1 MIGGVPAWLPY
12 VVVPAAASLLGGAFA
27 IVRGAGP
34 RARAGIQLFTA
45 GVIVAAV
52 AGELLPQ
59 LSGERP
65 LVVAAGF
72 GAGVAAM
79 FALKVGVERI
89 EARRANAAGA
99 PIALVL
105 VLGVDTIMDGI
116 LLGVAFSAGAEEGLV
131 LGVALTLEALFL
143 SLSATTEAEGR
154 GASRRTIA
162 AIACGLALLLALS
175 AIVGVAV
182 FSNLPA
188 GPFHALVAFGVAALL
203 YSVVEEL
210 VVEAHE
216 ETEPPL
222 VAAMFFLG
230 FLLVLLLELA

>member
-1 MIGGVPAWLPY
+1 MPDWLPY
-12 VVVPAAASLLGGAFA
+12 IVVPAGASLAGGAYA
-27 IVRGAGP
+27 VVRDVGR
-34 RARAGIQLFTA
+34 RARAGIQLFTG

-65 LVVAAGF
+65 LIVAAGF
-72 GAGVAAM
+72 GAGTAAM
-79 FALKVGVERI
+79 FALKVAIGRA
-89 EARRANAAGA
+89 EARRPARGGI
-99 PIALVL
+99 PLGLVL
-105 VLGVDTIMDGI
+105 VLGVDTFVDGI
-116 LLGVAFSAGAEEGLV
+116 LLGVAFATGAEAGFV

-143 SLSATTEAEGR
+143 SLSATTAAAAG
-154 GASRRTIA
+154 GAPRRTVL
-162 AIACGLALLLALS
+162 AIAGGLASLLALS
-175 AIVGVAV
+175 AAAGVAV
-182 FSNLPA
+182 FSHLPSGA
-188 GPFHALVAFGVAALL
+188 FHAVVAFGVAALL

-216 ETEPPL
+216 ENEPPL

>member
-1 MIGGVPAWLPY
+1 MIGAVPAWLPY
-12 VVVPAAASLLGGAFA
+12 VVIPAAASLLGGAYA

-34 RARAGIQLFTA
+34 RARAGIQLFTG
-45 GVIVAAV
+45 GVIFAAV

-89 EARRANAAGA
+89 ETRRANAAGA
-99 PIALVL
+99 PIGLVL

-116 LLGVAFSAGAEEGLV
+116 LLGVAFSAGAEEGFV

-143 SLSATTEAEGR
+143 SLSATTEAEAR
-154 GASRRTIA
+154 GATRRTIVT
-162 AIACGLALLLALS
+162 IACGLAFLLALS
-175 AIVGVAV
+175 AMVGVAV
-182 FSNLPA
+182 FSHLAA
-188 GPFHALVAFGVAALL
+188 GPFHAVVAFGVAALL